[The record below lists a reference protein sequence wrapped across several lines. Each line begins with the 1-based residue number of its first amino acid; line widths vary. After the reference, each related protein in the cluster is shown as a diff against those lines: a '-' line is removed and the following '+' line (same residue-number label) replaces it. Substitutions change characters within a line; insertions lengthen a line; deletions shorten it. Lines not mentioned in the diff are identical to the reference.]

1 MSTPYFGMV
10 NASFVVEI
18 SMEEVNKKEML
29 TEFHFE
35 SVQ

>member
-1 MSTPYFGMV
+1 MSTPYFGMANV
-10 NASFVVEI
+10 SFVDDI

-29 TEFHFE
+29 TQFHFE